1 VAAAC
6 WNQPNFLTHQELSLV
21 PDPSTVMDPGLS
33 RQACKHWRI
42 WRWLWPTSFPIA
54 SSHLGNHPIYGE
66 FGFACTEYIYI
77 YHYLADIFFVKFLLY
92 MTTTIDQQVTWTWAG
107 QYFYTDVVIFQRIA
121 SHTWVPTFDQHP
133 DCAKDPMI
141 IKMLL
146 TSTDMISQLL
156 SIFWPRPTIS
166 TPDEWTR
173 YYVSLIGSEGTC
185 RHYYLRF
192 KMVII
197 LLLKSPFHSSE
208 VSIFAA
214 EIPMSSPIH
223 PLITYRFPITLLLEK
238 VTSQFAQKN
247 ALPRLFPGELASKV
261 DRWSFSTAWGGLWSL
276 PACRDADFAP
286 APPWISGHRTWRR
299 PIWWNELRR
308 FSVDGVMVV
317 ENDVGELRK
326 MGQNNDLSSGKLT

>member
-1 VAAAC
+1 MA
-6 WNQPNFLTHQELSLV
+6 NFLPNRLY
-21 PDPSTVMDPGLS
+21 
-33 RQACKHWRI
+33 WI
-42 WRWLWPTSFPIA
+42 
-54 SSHLGNHPIYGE
+54 
-66 FGFACTEYIYI
+66 YIYI

-247 ALPRLFPGELASKV
+247 APEAFSRGVSLQSWQMVLFHRL
-261 DRWSFSTAWGGLWSL
+261 
-276 PACRDADFAP
+276 
-286 APPWISGHRTWRR
+286 RR
-299 PIWWNELRR
+299 PLVPSCVPRCRLRPG
-308 FSVDGVMVV
+308 SAVDQRSSDMKKADLVKRTAKIFGGWC
-317 ENDVGELRK
+317 DGRGEWRGRTAEDGAKQWFILW
-326 MGQNNDLSSGKLT
+326 